1 VEGRRDSNFQILIH
15 KIQIKM
21 IEEMRKRI
29 EEFGSSAR
37 RAYSIKTRL
46 WLYSN
51 VFCKTSKR
59 MGKKLDLGHI
69 VREMVINN
77 AKYKVLC
84 ILLNGDR
91 KVAWNF
97 SGYHPIE
104 GETLGD
110 FLERCGC
117 DIYYSCYTKNGSEHK
132 CLVCLVKQF
141 PLKEG
146 ITSL

>member
-1 VEGRRDSNFQILIH
+1 
-15 KIQIKM
+15 M
-21 IEEMRKRI
+21 P
-29 EEFGSSAR
+29 R
-37 RAYSIKTRL
+37 RAFSIKTRL

-51 VFCKTSKR
+51 VFCKTSKSD
-59 MGKKLDLGHI
+59 GKKLDLGHI
-69 VREMVINN
+69 VREMVIDN

-117 DIYYSCYTKNGSEHK
+117 DIYYSYYTKNGSEHK